1 MAKLKVVTFVVPL
14 LLLATASAAFSQDVV
29 GSWGVG
35 AFVGYNRAMF
45 KLDDWYQDGKT
56 AVGGVFVYVVN
67 PKTSVEV
74 EYHRS
79 RWMDGELE
87 ELGFTWS
94 VDGKSYKSPGAR
106 SEMRINSFLVNVL
119 IRQSGIMERQKYS
132 PYVAFGTGFYDYTT
146 DVRGLIFPGQKT
158 APIDKSLLLEAFS
171 DTRTALGVNV
181 GAGVEG
187 FIFDNVSVDLRGRYN
202 VLLGELRPME
212 AWGIEGQTFPMQFW
226 NVRAGM
232 RFYFKG

>member
-1 MAKLKVVTFVVPL
+1 MRRVTVVALVAGVSL
-14 LLLATASAAFSQDVV
+14 LLLAPSAFSQDVV

-74 EYHRS
+74 EYHR
-79 RWMDGELE
+79 
-87 ELGFTWS
+87 
-94 VDGKSYKSPGAR
+94 SPGAR

>member
-1 MAKLKVVTFVVPL
+1 MAKLKVVSFVVPV
-14 LLLATASAAFSQDVV
+14 LLLATATAAFSQDVV

-35 AFVGYNRAMF
+35 AFVGYNRSMF
-45 KLDDWYQDGKT
+45 KLDEWYQDGKT
-56 AVGGVFVYVVN
+56 GVGGVFVYVVN

-79 RWMDGELE
+79 RWSDGELE
-87 ELGFTWS
+87 DLGFTWS

-119 IRQSGIMERQKYS
+119 IRRSGIMERQKYS

-158 APIDKSLLLEAFS
+158 APLDQSLLLEAFS

-187 FIFDNVSVDLRGRYN
+187 FIFDNISVDLRGRYN